1 MSTFLALGAG
11 AVIAFLAT
19 RSARRSAR
27 ATELRLLATHLAR
40 HPRAASRT
48 RARRDGS
55 AAEAD
60 LAAAY
65 LAEARE
71 SLDAEMRRVRGEHAP
86 SLYTPGQAR
95 AAKAAM
101 APMWG
106 VTMRVRP

>member
-19 RSARRSAR
+19 RTARRSAR

-40 HPRAASRT
+40 FPGAASRT
-48 RARRDGS
+48 RAHPEGS
-55 AAEAD
+55 AAEA
-60 LAAAY
+60 Y
-65 LAEARE
+65 LAEAKE
-71 SLDAEMRRVRGEHAP
+71 SLDAEMRRVRGERAP
-86 SLYTPGQAR
+86 SLYTPEQAR
-95 AAKAAM
+95 AARAAM

>member
-40 HPRAASRT
+40 HPGATSRT
-48 RARRDGS
+48 RARQDGS
-55 AAEAD
+55 AAE
-60 LAAAY
+60 AY

-71 SLDAEMRRVRGEHAP
+71 SLDAEMRRVRGERTQ
-86 SLYTPGQAR
+86 SLYTPEQAR
-95 AAKAAM
+95 AAKAAL

-106 VTMRVRP
+106 VRMRVRP